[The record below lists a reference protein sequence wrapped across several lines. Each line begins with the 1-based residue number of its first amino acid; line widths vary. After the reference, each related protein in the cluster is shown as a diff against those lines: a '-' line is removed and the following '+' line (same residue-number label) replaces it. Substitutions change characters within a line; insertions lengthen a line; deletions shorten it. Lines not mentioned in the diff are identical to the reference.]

1 MIFFP
6 TLASWE
12 LLARYDSRVGVMT
25 PTYQVIA
32 ASGKEVVQG

>member
-1 MIFFP
+1 MK
-6 TLASWE
+6 ASSS
-12 LLARYDSRVGVMT
+12 LKKKDNVTT